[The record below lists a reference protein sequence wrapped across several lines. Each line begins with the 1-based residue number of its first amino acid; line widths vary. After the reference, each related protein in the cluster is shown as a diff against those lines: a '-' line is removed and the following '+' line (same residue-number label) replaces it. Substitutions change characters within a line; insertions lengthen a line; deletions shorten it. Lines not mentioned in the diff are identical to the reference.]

1 MIPVKRCTTC
11 RFAVLAGFDAL
22 FCEAPQNAV
31 APSRAEMA
39 VGRSPLDR
47 DWRWPSC
54 NTQRRPGLIA
64 AWFLKRFDPPPG
76 AWPVARRA
84 CCGVPEDE
92 PCRPTCPAEVAAAR
106 AMDPEA
112 PVDALREIT
121 RQEVAR
127 FDRQAFDRLYEAD
140 PLLNL
145 LARNASPHATDPA
158 S

>member
-1 MIPVKRCTTC
+1 
-11 RFAVLAGFDAL
+11 
-22 FCEAPQNAV
+22 
-31 APSRAEMA
+31 
-39 VGRSPLDR
+39 
-47 DWRWPSC
+47 
-54 NTQRRPGLIA
+54 
-64 AWFLKRFDPPPG
+64 
-76 AWPVARRA
+76 
-84 CCGVPEDE
+84 
-92 PCRPTCPAEVAAAR
+92 
-106 AMDPEA
+106 MDPEA